1 MDVFQSEVK
10 WTKRLEKYFCE
21 MGEKSICLSYLHKK
35 CESRFTKKA
44 TYIDL
49 PVIVLSTVAGTL
61 SIGSSGLFQNNEQM
75 ASVGIGV
82 LSLFVSVLN
91 TVNSYFAFNRRA
103 ENHKIC
109 CFQFGKLHRFLEV
122 EMALPREQRVKAK
135 DLLKFTKEQ
144 YERLQEI
151 APLVPKDIIAG
162 FKKKYRK
169 LNIAKPEVAQG
180 PRSLMLFDPQGEEG
194 TMDVGIGGLS
204 QSRMNRLNNM
214 MNEVVGS
221 TERDIESGLSSLD
234 KGISKYTGT
243 GIDINSIKDNAV
255 EHATGILDNAPAPLK
270 NMFRAASFFS
280 SASGDDGDS
289 SSVAQSIDIHRE
301 KELQKDKDDSEQDT
315 ICNENEESEE
325 ENVHTII
332 DEETKEVANMIDSIK
347 IENDDG
353 SEGTE
358 QIGEVDVSG
367 QELSEEINQED

>member
-1 MDVFQSEVK
+1 MDVYQSEVK

-21 MGEKSICLSYLHKK
+21 MGEKSLCLSYLHKK

-61 SIGSSGLFQNNEQM
+61 SIGSSGLFQNNEQV

-151 APLVPKDIIAG
+151 APLVPKDIIAV

-169 LNIAKPEVAQG
+169 LDIAKPEVAQG
-180 PRSLMLFDPQGEEG
+180 PRSLKLFDPDAEDG
-194 TMDVGIGGLS
+194 TVDIGIGGLS
-204 QSRMNRLNNM
+204 QSRMNRLNSM
-214 MNEVVGS
+214 MNEVMAPS
-221 TERDIESGLSSLD
+221 TRDIESGLSGITGNIKGNLSSL
-234 KGISKYTGT
+234 KGT
-243 GIDINSIKDNAV
+243 GIDVNSIAEDALEK
-255 EHATGILDNAPAPLK
+255 ATGIVDKAPAPLK
-270 NMFRAASFFS
+270 HMIRAASFLS
-280 SASGDDGDS
+280 SDSGDDDVAS
-289 SSVAQSIDIHRE
+289 SSSIAQSDVVSEHDE
-301 KELQKDKDDSEQDT
+301 KETRVVEKD
-315 ICNENEESEE
+315 E
-325 ENVHTII
+325 ENIRTII
-332 DEETKEVANMIDSIK
+332 DEETKNVAEMIDSIK

-358 QIGEVDVSG
+358 QIGNVDVSG
-367 QELSEEINQED
+367 QELNDEIKQED